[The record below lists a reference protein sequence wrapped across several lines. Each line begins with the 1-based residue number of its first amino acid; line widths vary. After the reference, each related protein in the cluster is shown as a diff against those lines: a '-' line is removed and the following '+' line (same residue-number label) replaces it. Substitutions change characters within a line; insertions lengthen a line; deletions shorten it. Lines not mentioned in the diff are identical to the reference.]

1 MRRSSI
7 FAAFLAV
14 LLLGGPIMACVVPDA
29 QLTAEE
35 KQCCKEMGGGC
46 QPDGLGMPMSH
57 SCCKTTVQPRTDFR
71 PASTISAP
79 ALSLVAAFIEPP
91 ADSFSANQFSEHVLW
106 LAQGHAPPG
115 EAIDALSPLRI

>member
-14 LLLGGPIMACVVPDA
+14 LLLGGPIMACVVPNA

-46 QPDGLGMPMSH
+46 QPDGSGMPMSH

-79 ALSLVAAFIEPP
+79 APLLVVTFIEPP
-91 ADSFSANQFSEHVLW
+91 ADSFSASEFSEHALW
-106 LAQGHAPPG
+106 FTRSHAPPG
-115 EAIDALSPLRI
+115 EAIDASSPLRI